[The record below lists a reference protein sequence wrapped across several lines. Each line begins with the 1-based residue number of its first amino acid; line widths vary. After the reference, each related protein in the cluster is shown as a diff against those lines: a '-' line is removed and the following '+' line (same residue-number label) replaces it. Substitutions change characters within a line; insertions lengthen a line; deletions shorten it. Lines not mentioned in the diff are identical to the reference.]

1 MSDYK
6 VNLEIDSQVN
16 ELFAKTKVIQKFRN
30 PQSIPLELKVYIY
43 KKKEILFS
51 SFTANIGDSIKVK
64 SKVIKKEKGEEKYND
79 AIASGNAAI
88 YVIEDTYNNQIILNM
103 GNIPPNEEIVLI
115 SEFLQLTESSKNYEF
130 EFFRNF
136 PIFKGNDTVY
146 QNIDLKGKIEI
157 RTNNKIINLQ
167 KQILLNNLK
176 IIEEKNNKNE
186 NIYLIKYKIDK
197 LPEFEEKLDY
207 IPSSKIYF
215 DFKNDDFIQLNIY
228 YQKSNINPKENSYIL
243 NLKNNKTSEK
253 LNPALF
259 IFLIDQSGSMDYGK
273 DVIPIKVVSKALE
286 LFLQS
291 LPVGSYYQL
300 IGFGSNFKKYDETP
314 KEYTKENINNSLK
327 IIKSLEADLGG
338 TDIYTPLK
346 SIYENEQ
353 EYNNI
358 KLPKNIFLLT
368 DGEINNKE
376 NTLEIIEEY
385 SSKFSIYSIGIGD
398 DFDQDLIKNA
408 GIIGKGGYNF
418 CQNLDNLNTII
429 VSEIN
434 KAINPYIQNLSIK
447 TSLDDNNILKLY
459 DIPEIIRSN
468 QIINIGYITEN
479 KIGKINV
486 EMEFFDEKNTKKK
499 YNIIPKELEIG
510 DDLSKL
516 IINKYL
522 FNNKNDKEV
531 EELSLKYQILSKNT
545 SLFAEIELSDKI
557 SNEMKSQIIGKKDD
571 KNNYYSSDDNINY
584 NINKSDIVMEC
595 YINDEEKCM
604 EESDEKAKIDD
615 EIKYKIK
622 DSPEKNKKEINNIIN
637 SPPKKNESTFWDL
650 VNRIFSFF
658 KIFNF
663 CKHSKEDIDMEKENE
678 FDNNIQN
685 NKNEN
690 DLEEIYDIQNNM
702 NEEDLKENNNN
713 NKNNMENKEYIMK
726 IINSQDFIEGFWE
739 YNDQTKYVKEK
750 YLNKY
755 NLIKS
760 KLNLNDKTIITILVI
775 YFIEKEHL
783 ELLNELNL
791 IIQKAKL
798 YIKKETNQSY
808 EEIIKII

>member
-1 MSDYK
+1 
-6 VNLEIDSQVN
+6 
-16 ELFAKTKVIQKFRN
+16 
-30 PQSIPLELKVYIY
+30 
-43 KKKEILFS
+43 
-51 SFTANIGDSIKVK
+51 
-64 SKVIKKEKGEEKYND
+64 
-79 AIASGNAAI
+79 
-88 YVIEDTYNNQIILNM
+88 M

-176 IIEEKNNKNE
+176 IIEEKKNKNE

-243 NLKNNKTSEK
+243 NLKNNKISEK

-300 IGFGSNFKKYDETP
+300 IGFGSGFKKYDETP

-376 NTLEIIEEY
+376 DTLEIIEEY

-571 KNNYYSSDDNINY
+571 KNNYYSNINY
-584 NINKSDIVMEC
+584 NINKSNIVFEC
-595 YINDEEKCM
+595 YINDEE
-604 EESDEKAKIDD
+604 
-615 EIKYKIK
+615 
-622 DSPEKNKKEINNIIN
+622 
-637 SPPKKNESTFWDL
+637 
-650 VNRIFSFF
+650 
-658 KIFNF
+658 
-663 CKHSKEDIDMEKENE
+663 
-678 FDNNIQN
+678 
-685 NKNEN
+685 
-690 DLEEIYDIQNNM
+690 

>member
-1 MSDYK
+1 
-6 VNLEIDSQVN
+6 
-16 ELFAKTKVIQKFRN
+16 
-30 PQSIPLELKVYIY
+30 
-43 KKKEILFS
+43 
-51 SFTANIGDSIKVK
+51 
-64 SKVIKKEKGEEKYND
+64 
-79 AIASGNAAI
+79 
-88 YVIEDTYNNQIILNM
+88 
-103 GNIPPNEEIVLI
+103 
-115 SEFLQLTESSKNYEF
+115 
-130 EFFRNF
+130 
-136 PIFKGNDTVY
+136 
-146 QNIDLKGKIEI
+146 
-157 RTNNKIINLQ
+157 
-167 KQILLNNLK
+167 
-176 IIEEKNNKNE
+176 
-186 NIYLIKYKIDK
+186 
-197 LPEFEEKLDY
+197 
-207 IPSSKIYF
+207 
-215 DFKNDDFIQLNIY
+215 
-228 YQKSNINPKENSYIL
+228 
-243 NLKNNKTSEK
+243 
-253 LNPALF
+253 
-259 IFLIDQSGSMDYGK
+259 
-273 DVIPIKVVSKALE
+273 
-286 LFLQS
+286 
-291 LPVGSYYQL
+291 
-300 IGFGSNFKKYDETP
+300 
-314 KEYTKENINNSLK
+314 
-327 IIKSLEADLGG
+327 
-338 TDIYTPLK
+338 
-346 SIYENEQ
+346 
-353 EYNNI
+353 
-358 KLPKNIFLLT
+358 
-368 DGEINNKE
+368 
-376 NTLEIIEEY
+376 
-385 SSKFSIYSIGIGD
+385 
-398 DFDQDLIKNA
+398 
-408 GIIGKGGYNF
+408 
-418 CQNLDNLNTII
+418 
-429 VSEIN
+429 
-434 KAINPYIQNLSIK
+434 
-447 TSLDDNNILKLY
+447 
-459 DIPEIIRSN
+459 
-468 QIINIGYITEN
+468 
-479 KIGKINV
+479 
-486 EMEFFDEKNTKKK
+486 MEFFDEKNTKKK

-557 SNEMKSQIIGKKDD
+557 SDEMKSQIIGKKDD
-571 KNNYYSSDDNINY
+571 KNNYYSNDDNINY

-637 SPPKKNESTFWDL
+637 SPPKKNES
-650 VNRIFSFF
+650 IFSFF